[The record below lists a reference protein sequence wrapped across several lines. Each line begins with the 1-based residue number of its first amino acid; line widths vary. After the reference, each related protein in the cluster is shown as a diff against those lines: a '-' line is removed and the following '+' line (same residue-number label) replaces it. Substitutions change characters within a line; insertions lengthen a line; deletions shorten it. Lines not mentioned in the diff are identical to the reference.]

1 MVTQLAALVH
11 NVLVWIRDEL
21 AYHCP
26 KLTHWGML
34 RLVRDVLRVHGQIV
48 FDARHSIS
56 QIVLNQADPLTQS
69 LLPGLSALL
78 AAEQVAVISGET

>member
-1 MVTQLAALVH
+1 VLS

-34 RLVRDVLRVHGQIV
+34 RLVRDVLQVRGKIV
-48 FDARHSIS
+48 FDARHRIV
-56 QIVLNQADPLTQS
+56 QIILNQADPLTKG
-69 LLPGLSALL
+69 LIPGLAALL